1 MRFGLRNKLAL
12 FLVITLVTVQGL
24 TGVVV
29 YVTTRDILIEN
40 GKEQL
45 RRSADL
51 FLRQLDVRTQRI
63 AEGAEIL
70 ASDFPLRQAVA
81 SNDRPT
87 IRSALR
93 NHGRRV
99 GATRMLLVNL
109 EGMVELDT
117 LPPGVEGVEF
127 AFPDLLDAAFAGERA
142 ASTVVLDDTAFWV
155 VVLPVLAPTPIAYI
169 AAAIPLDDALL
180 EELQRQSPLPLS
192 IGLALDRGGAW
203 QPIAGAGRLAGSL
216 DGLPASGAP
225 VPSDAMVTPGAG
237 PDALMLATALATT
250 PGSARV
256 IAVLRFPLAEAL
268 APYRNLAIAIV
279 GLAAVGLVIA
289 LVGTVGIA
297 RGVTRPLGALA
308 AVAGRI
314 AAGDYTPP
322 AASARGDEIGQLSD
336 ALSRMAEAIRERER
350 HIRHQAAH
358 DAATG
363 LPNRVDLLQR
373 MSDLD
378 RCALVALSPRRQREI
393 VDTLGQGWGDR
404 VIAATAD
411 RIAETAAFDATDPS
425 GRAVIARIG
434 DGTLG
439 LLLPGVDVV
448 RATDVA
454 TAAVAALERPLNID
468 GLSLDVTAAA
478 GISASP
484 DHDVPGADLLKFA
497 NVALAEAMR
506 RETGVAVYDPADDPH
521 RPERLSLMSEL
532 RDAIERGELTL
543 FYQPKVV
550 PATGRTAGAE
560 ALVRWFHPTRGFVRP
575 DDFIPLAEET
585 GTIRLLSRWAIAT
598 AAAQA
603 ARWRDQG
610 FDLKVAVNISARDL
624 ADAGLP
630 ERIAASLAENRLPA
644 DRMVIEITES
654 AIMGE
659 PDAAIAVLQR
669 IAEQGVA
676 LAIDDFGVGQ
686 SSLAYLRKLPV
697 QEMKIDKS
705 FILKLADS
713 VDDQAIVRTIA
724 DLARTLGY
732 VVTAEGVEDARA
744 LEHLAA
750 VGVDY
755 AQGYHMSRPIPPDAF
770 DAFLADGRWPA
781 TTPSLVT

>member
-29 YVTTRDILIEN
+29 YVATRGILIEN

-63 AEGAEIL
+63 ADGAEIL

-87 IRSALR
+87 IRSALQ

-155 VVLPVLAPTPIAYI
+155 VVLPVMAPMPIAYI

-180 EELQRQSPLPLS
+180 DDLQRQSPLPLS
-192 IGLALDRGGAW
+192 IGLALDRDGVW
-203 QPIAGAGRLAGSL
+203 SPIAGAGQLAG
-216 DGLPASGAP
+216 GLQRLRPPGASVP
-225 VPSDAMVTPGAG
+225 VDATVTPVDGT
-237 PDALMLATALATT
+237 DALVLAAPLATT
-250 PGSARV
+250 PGSAQV
-256 IAVLRFPLAEAL
+256 LAVLRFPLAEAL

-279 GLAAVGLVIA
+279 GLAAVGLLIA

-322 AASARGDEIGQLSD
+322 AARARGDEIGQLSD
-336 ALSRMAEAIRERER
+336 ALSQMADAIRERER
-350 HIRHQAAH
+350 RIRHQAAH

-373 MSDLD
+373 MSEL
-378 RCALVALSPRRQREI
+378 RTCALVALSPRRQREI
-393 VDTLGQGWGDR
+393 VDTLGQEWGDR

-411 RIAETAAFDATDPS
+411 RIAQALRDRVSDPS
-425 GRAVIARIG
+425 ERPQIARIG

-439 LLLPGVDVV
+439 LLLP
-448 RATDVA
+448 RADIA
-454 TAAVAALERPLNID
+454 GAIGSASAAVAALERPLCVD
-468 GLSLDVTAAA
+468 GLSLDVAAAA

-484 DHDVPGADLLKFA
+484 DHGVPGVDLLKFA
-497 NVALAEAMR
+497 NVALADAMR
-506 RETGVAVYDPADDPH
+506 KETGIAVYDPAGDPH

-550 PATGRTAGAE
+550 PATGRTVGAE
-560 ALVRWFHPTRGFVRP
+560 ALVRWFHPTRGFVPP

-585 GTIRLLSRWAIAT
+585 GTISLLSRWAVAT

-603 ARWRDQG
+603 ARWRDRG
-610 FDLKVAVNISARDL
+610 LDLTVAVNISARDL
-624 ADAGLP
+624 GDAGLP
-630 ERIAASLAENRLPA
+630 ERIAESLAEHRLPA

-669 IAEQGVA
+669 IAQQGIR

-697 QEMKIDKS
+697 TEMKIDKS

-713 VDDQAIVRTIA
+713 TDDQAIVRTIS

-744 LEHLAA
+744 LGHLAA
-750 VGVDY
+750 AGVDY
-755 AQGYHMSRPIPPDAF
+755 AQGYHMSRPLPPDAF

-781 TTPSLVT
+781 AIPALVT

>member
-24 TGVVV
+24 TGAIV
-29 YVTTRDILIEN
+29 YVTTRGILIEN

-51 FLRQLDVRTQRI
+51 FLRQLDVRTQRV
-63 AEGAEIL
+63 ADGAEIL

-117 LPPGVEGVEF
+117 LPPGVEGVAF
-127 AFPDLLDAAFAGERA
+127 AFPGLLDAAFAGERA

-155 VVLPVLAPTPIAYI
+155 VVLPIMAPTPIAYI

-180 EELQRQSPLPLS
+180 DDLQRQSPLPLS
-192 IGLALDRGGAW
+192 IGLALDRDGAW
-203 QPIAGAGRLAGSL
+203 VPIAGAGRMTRSL
-216 DGLPASGAP
+216 DGLPAPGGPIP
-225 VPSDAMVTPGAG
+225 VDAMVTPGAG
-237 PDALMLATALATT
+237 PDALVLVAALETTA
-250 PGSARV
+250 GSAQV
-256 IAVLRFPLAEAL
+256 LALLRFPLEEAL
-268 APYRNLAIAIV
+268 APYRQLAIAIV

-322 AASARGDEIGQLSD
+322 VSRARGDEIGQLSD
-336 ALSRMAEAIRERER
+336 ALSQMAEAIRERER
-350 HIRHQAAH
+350 RIRHQAAH

-363 LPNRVDLLQR
+363 LPNRVDLLHR
-373 MSDLD
+373 MADLD

-393 VDTLGQGWGDR
+393 VDTLGQEWGDR

-411 RIAETAAFDATDPS
+411 RIAEAARVDATDALDRP
-425 GRAVIARIG
+425 VIARIG
-434 DGTLG
+434 DATIG
-439 LLLPGVDVV
+439 LLLPRAGVA

-454 TAAVAALERPLNID
+454 SAAVAALERPLNID
-468 GLSLDVTAAA
+468 GLSLDIAAAA
-478 GISASP
+478 GIAASP
-484 DHDVPGADLLKFA
+484 DHGVPGVDLLKFA

-506 RETGVAVYDPADDPH
+506 RETGVAVYDPAHDPH

-543 FYQPKVV
+543 FYQPKVI

-610 FDLKVAVNISARDL
+610 LDLKVAVNISARDL
-624 ADAGLP
+624 GDATLP
-630 ERIAASLAENRLPA
+630 ERIAAILAEHRLPA

-669 IAEQGVA
+669 IARLGIA

-713 VDDQAIVRTIA
+713 PDDQAIVRTIT

-744 LEHLAA
+744 FAHLAEM
-750 VGVDY
+750 GVDY
-755 AQGYHMSRPIPPDAF
+755 AQGYHMSQPISPDAF
-770 DAFLADGRWPA
+770 DAFLADGHWPA
-781 TTPSLVT
+781 ASPSLVT